1 MKTAYRTNTC
11 GELTLKEEGAEVT
24 LIGWC
29 DTIRDHG
36 NLTFIDLRD
45 RYGIT
50 QIVMDHKKSDEIN
63 KVGKESRK
71 EFVIQVKGN
80 VKKRPEGTVK
90 KDMPTGEIE
99 IDITSAKIITKADP
113 IPVDLNDRINTN
125 EDLLLKY
132 RYLALRKDDLQKM
145 LMLRHK
151 AVKVVRDF
159 CDEEGFIEIET
170 PILAKSTPEGARDYL
185 VPSRVNPG
193 RFYALPQSPQL
204 FKQLSMIAGFDKYM
218 QIARCFRDEDLRA
231 DRQPEF
237 TQID

>member
-71 EFVIQVKGN
+71 EFVIQV
-80 VKKRPEGTVK
+80 
-90 KDMPTGEIE
+90 
-99 IDITSAKIITKADP
+99 
-113 IPVDLNDRINTN
+113 
-125 EDLLLKY
+125 
-132 RYLALRKDDLQKM
+132 
-145 LMLRHK
+145 
-151 AVKVVRDF
+151 
-159 CDEEGFIEIET
+159 
-170 PILAKSTPEGARDYL
+170 
-185 VPSRVNPG
+185 
-193 RFYALPQSPQL
+193 
-204 FKQLSMIAGFDKYM
+204 
-218 QIARCFRDEDLRA
+218 
-231 DRQPEF
+231 
-237 TQID
+237 